1 MRKRGIGW
9 KGQRRQWRWERSK
22 GQDAKEDDWGEVSSW
37 KVGGRSVWGRSA
49 QMSKEDWIVLV
60 STIKVHKPCTLKY
73 LFKNLSIQ
81 CSSALSQVHLVFD
94 SISRENCAFKHC
106 FCKDISQIGMSAF
119 SAKMLFLFAHS
130 AESWFLRQKVTYLN
144 VSQQNVL
151 ALLTK
156 PSIYS
161 QGPGFTHKALF
172 TRSLL
177 AALSPGLIVP
187 KGPSCLWM
195 TLSNCVKH
203 KN

>member
-1 MRKRGIGW
+1 MGKRGIGW

-22 GQDAKEDDWGEVSSW
+22 EGQDAKEDDWGEVSSW

-60 STIKVHKPCTLKY
+60 STIKVHEPCTLKY

-81 CSSALSQVHLVFD
+81 ASSAPSQVHLIFD

-106 FCKDISQIGMSAF
+106 FCKDISQIGMSA
-119 SAKMLFLFAHS
+119 
-130 AESWFLRQKVTYLN
+130 
-144 VSQQNVL
+144 QNVL